1 MFFNLVLCHLLSSSS
16 STPRKVMLSAV
27 HYFIKLS
34 RTQVFL
40 LTIVLVSFQS
50 FVLFLCFS
58 VWYFVFFNLVLCHLL
73 SSSSFTP
80 RKAMLSAVH
89 YFIKLSRTQVF
100 LLTIVLVSF
109 QSFVL
114 CHLVIAVSST
124 PRQLVLSDIHYFI
137 HSSRTQVF

>member
-1 MFFNLVLCHLLSSSS
+1 
-16 STPRKVMLSAV
+16 
-27 HYFIKLS
+27 
-34 RTQVFL
+34 
-40 LTIVLVSFQS
+40 
-50 FVLFLCFS
+50 
-58 VWYFVFFNLVLCHLL
+58 
-73 SSSSFTP
+73 
-80 RKAMLSAVH
+80 MLSAVH